1 MLDLNEIEI
10 LQVALAHEE
19 RARVFYIRMAERHG
33 GSAAGDLFVFLS
45 REEEGHIRRLT
56 SRYGVPEFEKKW
68 EEKFLPY
75 LIDLDRLAWEEG
87 LGTQY
92 TPGPEAVRRG
102 LGIARKAE
110 FHAIAF
116 YAESGKTVDDRK
128 TKTLLAE
135 LEEEERNHLAKIEG
149 YLGDLP
155 PAPFPPKGDRNAR

>member
-19 RARVFYIRMAERHG
+19 RARAFYERMAGRHG
-33 GSAAGDLFVFLS
+33 DSTAGDLFAFLS

-56 SRYGVPEFEKKW
+56 ERYGIPEFEKKW

-75 LIDLDRLAWEEG
+75 LIYLDRLAWEEG
-87 LGTQY
+87 LETQY
-92 TPGPEAVRRG
+92 TTGQEAVRRG

-110 FHAIAF
+110 SHAVAF
-116 YAESGKTVDDRK
+116 YAQSGKIVEDKK

-135 LEEEERNHLAKIEG
+135 LEEEERNHLVKIEG
-149 YLGDLP
+149 YLADLP
-155 PAPFPPKGDRNAR
+155 PEPR

>member
-19 RARVFYIRMAERHG
+19 RARVFYARMAERHSD
-33 GSAAGDLFVFLS
+33 SAARDLFTFLS

-56 SRYGVPEFEKKW
+56 SRYGIPEFEKKW

-87 LGTQY
+87 VGTQY
-92 TPGPEAVRRG
+92 TTGPEAVRGG

-110 FHAIAF
+110 LHAIDF
-116 YAESGKTVDDRK
+116 YARSGIIVEDKK
-128 TKTLLAE
+128 TKVLLAE

-149 YLGDLP
+149 YLADLP
-155 PAPFPPKGDRNAR
+155 PAPL

>member
-19 RARVFYIRMAERHG
+19 RARAFYLRMAERHG
-33 GSAAGDLFVFLS
+33 GSTAGDLFVFLS

-56 SRYGVPEFEKKW
+56 SRYGIPEFEKTW
-68 EEKFLPY
+68 EEKSLPH

-87 LGTQY
+87 VGTPY
-92 TPGPEAVRRG
+92 STGPEAVRRG

-110 FHAIAF
+110 SHAIAF
-116 YAESGKTVDDRK
+116 YAEAGKVVEDPS

-135 LEEEERNHLAKIEG
+135 LEGEERNHLAKIEG
-149 YLGDLP
+149 YLADLP
-155 PAPFPPKGDRNAR
+155 PATR

>member
-19 RARVFYIRMAERHG
+19 RARAFYDRMADRHG
-33 GSAAGDLFVFLS
+33 DTAAGDLFAFLS

-56 SRYGVPEFEKKW
+56 SRYGIPEFEKKW

-75 LIDLDRLAWEEG
+75 LIDLDRLAREEG
-87 LGTQY
+87 VGTLY
-92 TPGPEAVRRG
+92 TTGPEAVRRG
-102 LGIARKAE
+102 LGIARRAE
-110 FHAIAF
+110 SHAIAF
-116 YAESGKTVDDRK
+116 YSQSGEVVEDKK

-149 YLGDLP
+149 YLADLP
-155 PAPFPPKGDRNAR
+155 PAPL

>member
-19 RARVFYIRMAERHG
+19 RARAFYVRMADRHG
-33 GSAAGDLFVFLS
+33 DSAAGDLFAFLS

-56 SRYGVPEFEKKW
+56 SRYGIPEFEKKW

-87 LGTQY
+87 LGAQY
-92 TPGPEAVRRG
+92 TTGPEAVRRG

-110 FHAIAF
+110 SHAITF
-116 YAESGKTVDDRK
+116 YAQSGEIVEDKK

-149 YLGDLP
+149 YLADLP
-155 PAPFPPKGDRNAR
+155 PAPRPTLFREETE

>member
-19 RARVFYIRMAERHG
+19 RARAFYDRMADRHG
-33 GSAAGDLFVFLS
+33 DSTAGDLFAFLS
-45 REEEGHIRRLT
+45 REEEGHIRRL
-56 SRYGVPEFEKKW
+56 SARYGIPEFEKKW

-75 LIDLDRLAWEEG
+75 LIDLDRLAAEEG
-87 LGTQY
+87 AGTQQA
-92 TPGPEAVRRG
+92 TGPESVRLG

-110 FHAIAF
+110 SHAIAF
-116 YAESGKTVDDRK
+116 YAQAGKVVEDKTTRSLLSG
-128 TKTLLAE
+128 

-155 PAPFPPKGDRNAR
+155 PAPR

>member
-10 LQVALAHEE
+10 LRVALAHEE
-19 RARVFYIRMAERHG
+19 RARAFYLRMAERHG

-56 SRYGVPEFEKKW
+56 SRYGIEEFEKKW

-87 LGTQY
+87 LATEY
-92 TPGPEAVRRG
+92 TTGPEAVRRG

-110 FHAIAF
+110 SHAISF
-116 YAESGKTVDDRK
+116 YALSGETIEDKK
-128 TKTLLAE
+128 TKALLSE
-135 LEEEERNHLAKIEG
+135 LEAEERNHLAKIEG
-149 YLGDLP
+149 YLADLP
-155 PAPFPPKGDRNAR
+155 PAPL

>member
-10 LQVALAHEE
+10 LRVALAHEE
-19 RARVFYIRMAERHG
+19 RARAFYLRMAERHG

-56 SRYGVPEFEKKW
+56 SRYGIEEFEKKW

-87 LGTQY
+87 LATEY
-92 TPGPEAVRRG
+92 TTGPEAVRRG

-110 FHAIAF
+110 SHAISF
-116 YAESGKTVDDRK
+116 YAHSRETVEDKK
-128 TKTLLAE
+128 TKALLSE
-135 LEEEERNHLAKIEG
+135 LEAEERNHLAKIEG
-149 YLGDLP
+149 YLADLP
-155 PAPFPPKGDRNAR
+155 PAPL

>member
-10 LQVALAHEE
+10 LRVALAHEE
-19 RARVFYIRMAERHG
+19 RARAFYLRMAERHG

-56 SRYGVPEFEKKW
+56 SLYGMEEFEKKW

-87 LGTQY
+87 LATQY
-92 TPGPEAVRRG
+92 TTGPEAVRRA

-110 FHAIAF
+110 SHAIIF
-116 YAESGKTVDDRK
+116 YAQSQETVDEKK
-128 TKTLLAE
+128 TKALLAE
-135 LEEEERNHLAKIEG
+135 LEEEERNHLARIEG
-149 YLGDLP
+149 YLADLP
-155 PAPFPPKGDRNAR
+155 PAPR

>member
-1 MLDLNEIEI
+1 MIDLNEIEI
-10 LQVALAHEE
+10 LHVAIAHEE
-19 RARVFYIRMAERHG
+19 RARRFYERLARQHDG
-33 GSAAGDLFVFLS
+33 TLAGDLFGSLAA
-45 REEEGHIRRLT
+45 EEEGHIRRIT
-56 SRYGVPEFEKKW
+56 SRYGIEEFEKKW

-110 FHAIAF
+110 SHAISF
-116 YAESGKTVDDRK
+116 YARSREAVEDRK

-135 LEEEERNHLAKIEG
+135 LEEEERKHLAKIEG
-149 YLGDLP
+149 YLADLP
-155 PAPFPPKGDRNAR
+155 PATP

>member
-19 RARVFYIRMAERHG
+19 RARAFYRRMAERHG
-33 GSAAGDLFVFLS
+33 DSTAGDLFAFLS

-56 SRYGVPEFEKKW
+56 ARHGIPEFEKKW

-87 LGTQY
+87 VGTQY
-92 TPGPEAVRRG
+92 TTGQEAVRRG

-110 FHAIAF
+110 SHAIAF
-116 YAESGKTVDDRK
+116 YARAGKSVLEK
-128 TKTLLAE
+128 STKTLLAE

-149 YLGDLP
+149 YLGDMP
-155 PAPFPPKGDRNAR
+155 PAPR

>member
-19 RARVFYIRMAERHG
+19 RARAFYERMAQQHG
-33 GSAAGDLFVFLS
+33 DSTAGDLFAFLT

-56 SRYGVPEFEKKW
+56 GRYGIPEFEKKW
-68 EEKFLPY
+68 QEKFLPH
-75 LIDLDRLAWEEG
+75 LIDLDRLALEDG

-92 TPGPEAVRRG
+92 TTGQEAVRRG

-110 FHAIAF
+110 SHAIAF
-116 YAESGKTVDDRK
+116 YAQSGKIVEDKK

-135 LEEEERNHLAKIEG
+135 LEEEERNHLVKIEG
-149 YLGDLP
+149 YLADLP
-155 PAPFPPKGDRNAR
+155 PGPR